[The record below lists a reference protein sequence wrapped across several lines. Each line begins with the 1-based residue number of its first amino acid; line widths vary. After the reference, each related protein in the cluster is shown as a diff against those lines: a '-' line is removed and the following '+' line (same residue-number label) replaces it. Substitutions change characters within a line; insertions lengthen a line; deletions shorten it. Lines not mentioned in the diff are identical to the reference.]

1 MTADLG
7 GLGLDPRIVEI
18 LRGDGITSLYPPQ
31 EASLPAALAG
41 ENLVLAVPTASGKSL
56 VAYLALLQAALR
68 GEKGLYIV
76 PLRALAAEKY
86 DDLSKFA
93 SLGIRV
99 VQSVGDFD
107 TPDPRLEQF
116 DIIIATSEKADALLR
131 HQSRWLQRI
140 SVVIADEIHLIHD
153 PERGPTL
160 EVILARFRQLNPSLQ
175 IIALSATIQNSQDLA
190 EWLGAQHFSSTWRP
204 VPLREGVYLEG
215 TVQFTDNTKLRLP
228 GDDDPVP
235 TLVKD
240 AIRGGGQCLVFV
252 NTRRASESLATSLGP
267 IVGPLL
273 LDEAAELK
281 RCAED
286 ARAIEE
292 EPTSIGAKLA
302 RCLRQGTAFHNAGL
316 TNAQRRLVET
326 QFRAGKIKCI
336 VATPTL
342 ASGMNLPARRVVV
355 RDARRFDSEFG
366 HQTIPV
372 LEIKQM
378 CGRAGRP
385 RYDTYGEAI
394 LLAKTEEER
403 AFLLDTYLL
412 GPPEEIRSKLGAE
425 PALRNHVLAA
435 IATGLTAS
443 REGLMAFF
451 HQTFLAHQTDIEYLE
466 TILDRIIEYLQ
477 VQEMVRDESGH
488 LSATF
493 FGRRTS
499 DLYID
504 PLSAVFLR
512 DALRRWKEPCEFGV
526 LQAICATPNMLQL
539 FLRQRDYETVE
550 REVLARQSE
559 LLRPIPT
566 DLNDYEFFLAE
577 AKTALLLSHW
587 MDERSEDEIS
597 ESFNV
602 GPGDIRNRVELAD
615 WLLYA
620 MRELAGI
627 FQPVARGPLLNL
639 VPRLRYGVRP
649 ELCELVK
656 LRGIGRVRAR
666 LLHNR
671 GYESLEILRSADIHA
686 LSKIRGI
693 GDSLARSIK
702 EQLGQRTEAAQVP
715 QEGQRRLGEFGP

>member
-1 MTADLG
+1 VTVKLASLG
-7 GLGLDPRIVEI
+7 VDPRIVEI
-18 LRGDGITSLYPPQ
+18 LRRDGITTLYPPQ
-31 EASLPAALAG
+31 EAALPAALSG
-41 ENLVLAVPTASGKSL
+41 ENVVLAVPTASGKSL
-56 VAYLALLQAALR
+56 VAYLALLQAALK

-131 HQSRWLQRI
+131 HQSQWLERI
-140 SVVIADEIHLIHD
+140 SVVVADEIHLIHD
-153 PERGPTL
+153 PDRGPTL
-160 EVILARFRQLNPSLQ
+160 EVILARFRQLNPNLQ
-175 IIALSATIQNSQDLA
+175 IIALSATIQNSQELA
-190 EWLGAQHFSSTWRP
+190 EWLKADHFASTWRP

-215 TVQFTDNTKLRLP
+215 MVQFTDNTKLQLP

-240 AIRGGGQCLVFV
+240 AVRGGGQCLIFV

-267 IVGPLL
+267 VVAPLL
-273 LDEAAELK
+273 QDDASELK
-281 RCAED
+281 RRAED

-302 RCLRQGTAFHNAGL
+302 RCLRQGSAFHNAGL

-342 ASGMNLPARRVVV
+342 ASGINLPARRVVV

-403 AFLLDTYLL
+403 QFLLDTYLL

-425 PALRNHVLAA
+425 PALRSHVLAA

-451 HQTFLAHQTDIEYLE
+451 QQTFLAHQTDIRYLE
-466 TILDRIIEYLQ
+466 AILERILEFLKAEEMLREEQGALQ
-477 VQEMVRDESGH
+477 
-488 LSATF
+488 ATF
-493 FGRRTS
+493 FGRRVS

-504 PLSAVFLR
+504 PLSAVRLR
-512 DALRRWKEPCEFGV
+512 DALRRWREPCGFGV
-526 LQAICATPNMLQL
+526 LQAICSTPNMLPL
-539 FLRQRDYETVE
+539 FLRQRDYEEVE
-550 REVLARQSE
+550 REVLTRQSE
-559 LLRPIPT
+559 LLLPMPT
-566 DLNDYEFFLAE
+566 ELERYEFFLAE
-577 AKTALLLSHW
+577 AKTALLLADW
-587 MDERSEDEIS
+587 MEERSEDEIS
-597 ESFNV
+597 ERFNV

-615 WLLYA
+615 WLLYS
-620 MRELAGI
+620 MEELAKI
-627 FQPVARGPLLNL
+627 FLPAARGPLLAM

-671 GYESLEILRSADIHA
+671 GYENLEVLRKADVNA
-686 LSKIRGI
+686 LAKIRGI
-693 GDSLARSIK
+693 GEALARSIK
-702 EQLGQRTEAAQVP
+702 EQLGQRAETVQLP
-715 QEGQRRLGEFGP
+715 QAGQRQLGEFAP